1 MTTYLIYA
9 IAFIIAL
16 LVAYFTTPLVKWL
29 AFKIG
34 AVDLPDKRKV
44 HKKPMARLGGLA
56 IFFGFIA
63 SVFFTMQL
71 NNQILGI
78 CFGGTIIV
86 LVGIIDDLRGMD
98 ARVKL
103 FFQIVAACVLLIF
116 GLRIEWLSNP
126 FGPGMFFLP
135 FWLSAPVTVLW
146 VVGCVNTV
154 NLIDGLDG
162 LAAGISFIAAITIS
176 LMAMAS
182 NYATAA
188 ILTAALAGAALG
200 FLQHN
205 FNPAKIFMG
214 DTGSMFLGFT
224 LASVSVVGSIKSLAA
239 IAIIVPI
246 LALGVPIFDT
256 LFAIVRR
263 YKSGN
268 PIFAPDK
275 GHLHHRLLQ
284 RGMSVKQAVLVMYG
298 ISVVLGGVALL
309 MMKYAP
315 SFAMIG
321 IVVLFV
327 LIMFGAKWLGIF
339 QHGSKREKK

>member
-1 MTTYLIYA
+1 MITYA

-16 LVAYFTTPLVKWL
+16 LVAYLSTPLVKML

-34 AVDLPDKRKV
+34 AVDLPDHRKV

-56 IFFGFIA
+56 IYFGFIVA
-63 SVFFTMQL
+63 VLFTIQA
-71 NNQILGI
+71 NNQVLGI
-78 CFGGTIIV
+78 CIGGTIIV
-86 LVGIIDDLRGMD
+86 LVGIVDDLRGMD
-98 ARVKL
+98 AKVKL
-103 FFQIVAACVLLIF
+103 FLQIVAACVLLAF
-116 GLRIEWLSNP
+116 DLKIEWISNP
-126 FGPGMFFLP
+126 LGQGMFYLP
-135 FWLSAPVTVLW
+135 FWLSAPVTIIW
-146 VVGCVNTV
+146 VIGCVNTV

-162 LAAGISFIAAITIS
+162 LAAGISFIAAVTIS
-176 LMAMAS
+176 LMAMGA

-188 ILTAALAGAALG
+188 ILTAALAGSALG

-214 DTGSMFLGFT
+214 DTGSMFLGFI
-224 LASVSVVGSIKSLAA
+224 LASVSIVGSIKSLAA
-239 IAIIVPI
+239 IAILVPI

-256 LFAIVRR
+256 LFAIFRR

-284 RGMSVKQAVLVMYG
+284 RGLSVKQAVLAMYA
-298 ISVVLGGVALL
+298 ISIVLGGVAVL
-309 MMKYAP
+309 MMTYAP
-315 SFAMIG
+315 SYALIIIAILFA
-321 IVVLFV
+321 

-339 QHGSKREKK
+339 DHNDKRGKK